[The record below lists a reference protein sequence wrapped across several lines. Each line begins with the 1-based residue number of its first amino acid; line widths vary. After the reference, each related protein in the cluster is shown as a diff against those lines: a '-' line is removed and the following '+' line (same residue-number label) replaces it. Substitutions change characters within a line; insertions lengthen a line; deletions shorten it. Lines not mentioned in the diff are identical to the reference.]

1 MSNIQ
6 NYSYFTKEDVENI
19 KDVISLHCHWN
30 DKVMN
35 KVEDFFSFM
44 EIPEGQVVEIQST
57 LVPIEKPA
65 AMLGEAFYILG
76 QQLAKQNKKS

>member
-6 NYSYFTKEDVENI
+6 HYSYFTKEDVEHI

-35 KVEDFFSFM
+35 KVEDFFSFL

-65 AMLGEAFYILG
+65 QMLGEAMYILG
-76 QQLAKQNKKS
+76 QQLNETK

>member
-6 NYSYFTKEDVENI
+6 HYSYFTKEDVDHI

-35 KVEDFFSFM
+35 KVEDFFSFL

-65 AMLGEAFYILG
+65 RMLVEAFQLLG
-76 QQLAKQNKKS
+76 QQLSEKK